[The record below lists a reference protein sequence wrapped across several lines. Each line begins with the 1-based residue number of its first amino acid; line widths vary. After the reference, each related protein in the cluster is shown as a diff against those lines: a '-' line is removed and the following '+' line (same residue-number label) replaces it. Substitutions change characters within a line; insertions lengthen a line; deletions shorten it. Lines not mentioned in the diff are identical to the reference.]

1 MYEDIIE
8 EIMKEVLHR
17 LKSYENTCIH
27 KKSLLVLPD
36 GLHPPSEAI
45 TKEYNLLIP
54 NTDSSDNTK
63 ELYGMVSSAEVILIT
78 SVAVKQLAGLALL
91 NGGGYLE
98 EAIRYALLLGKK
110 IFVLEEGLEYRSY
123 KVTANKTFYRRLL
136 EYEEC
141 LRQYGIIFTSESAF
155 PFSEKQVKQT
165 VPRKR
170 QDDSKGITSFT
181 KANFDRM
188 EEQVE
193 LKKKLIL
200 EKDLMNLNIKS
211 QAAICIEKD
220 SIITP
225 SALDFARA
233 HHMRFI
239 KM

>member
-8 EIMKEVLHR
+8 EVMKEVLHR
-17 LKSYENTCIH
+17 LWSYENTS
-27 KKSLLVLPD
+27 KQKTALLVLSD
-36 GLHPPSEAI
+36 GRHPLSELI

-54 NTDSSDNTK
+54 DTDGSKKTE
-63 ELYGMVSSAEVILIT
+63 ELYSMVSCAEVILIT
-78 SVAVKQLAGLALL
+78 SVTVKQLINLALL
-91 NGGGYLE
+91 CGEGYLE
-98 EAIRYALLLGKK
+98 EAIRYALLIGKR

-123 KVTANKTFYRRLL
+123 KATANKTFYRRLL

-141 LRQYGIIFTSESAF
+141 LRQYGIIFTSESTF

-165 VPRKR
+165 LLRK
-170 QDDSKGITSFT
+170 QQGDSKGITSFT
-181 KANFDRM
+181 KAAFDGI

-200 EKDLMNLNIKS
+200 EKDLINLNIKS

-225 SALDFARA
+225 SALDYARA